1 MAPVAAAG
9 DQATDLLQ
17 KLSLDSP
24 TKSKAQ
30 DASEVGKK
38 SSAVQQ
44 GTTANNGEMLTTVP
58 GDRSSTP
65 FSRDAMDPTVC
76 YLPNGFSSQAYYYRG
91 GYDASVNDWDG
102 YLNYD
107 VMDMSSAGVY
117 GDMYQHGYGYA
128 NYGPYPSPGSQIPA
142 AEPDWG
148 MYASPNYQYPQFY
161 QAPTPSGGAPYTP
174 QQGDVSSSVTSNQ
187 PLPSADASKANSNG
201 VSNGSVNANMSVSLR
216 PNNQNS
222 AVSTSIGPGV
232 GQGTAAGQAV
242 EGIARQSEAKGKIR
256 GGHPS
261 GSRLGYGGRRSPQW
275 FDGPTFSNGQ
285 HRPASAGPLS
295 STHLRYSS
303 NPSVRNHTWPVPHP
317 GGLYASRPF
326 QAMGSASPGYMNS
339 MYSNNHM
346 YGQYGNTLKTAMG
359 FGTNLYD
366 SRAYG
371 AMSQVFNSRYKSRV
385 RGSGYFG
392 YGNENFDGLTEL
404 NRGPRSGLP
413 KNIKSNGSNLTI
425 AVKGQNL
432 PLNGSEDSSLRAVG
446 GDEYN
451 RPDFPET
458 YSTAK
463 FFIIKSYSEDD
474 IHKSIKYS
482 VWASTPN
489 GNKKLDSAYQE
500 AQSLA
505 DGCPVFLFFSVN
517 TSGQF
522 VGVAE
527 MVGPVDFDKTVSYWQ
542 QDKWKGCFSVKWHIV
557 KDVPNSILKH
567 ITLENNENKPV
578 TNSRDTQEVKLEQ
591 GIQLLKLFK
600 EHVSKT
606 SILDDFGFY
615 ETREKLMQERR
626 SKQLQKQ
633 VLDGKVAVASSV
645 DEKEK
650 EKDELNGKVRFP
662 QPLEPVTILSKETG
676 QGGGIGGTKTSE
688 ENSENL
694 KVSKVSND
702 KGQSNAADG

>member
-242 EGIARQSEAKGKIR
+242 EGIARQSEAK

>member
-38 SSAVQQ
+38 SSTVQQ
-44 GTTANNGEMLTTVP
+44 GSANNVEVLNTTP
-58 GDRSSTP
+58 SDRSSTP
-65 FSRDAMDPTVC
+65 FSRDVMDPAVC
-76 YLPNGFSSQAYYYRG
+76 YMPNGFSSPAFYYR
-91 GYDASVNDWDG
+91 GYDASANEWDG

-107 VMDMSSAGVY
+107 VMEMSSPGVF

-128 NYGPYPSPGSQIPA
+128 SYAPYPSPGSQVPA
-142 AEPDWG
+142 VDTDWR
-148 MYASPNYQYPQFY
+148 MYGPQNYQYPQFY
-161 QAPTPSGGAPYTP
+161 QPPTPSVGAPYTP
-174 QQGDVSSSVTSNQ
+174 QQGDVSLSVSANQ
-187 PLPSADASKANSNG
+187 PLSSADTSKINPNG
-201 VSNGSVNANMSVSLR
+201 VSNGTLNANGSVPFR
-216 PNNQNS
+216 PNYQNS
-222 AVSTSIGPGV
+222 TVASSIGPGL

-242 EGIARQSEAKGKIR
+242 EGIARQPEAKGKIR

-261 GSRLGYGGRRSPQW
+261 GNQGLRFGYGSRRSPQW

-285 HRPASAGPLS
+285 HRPTSAGPLS
-295 STHLRYSS
+295 STHLRHSS
-303 NPSVRNHTWPVPHP
+303 NPSVRNQTWPVPHVM
-317 GGLYASRPF
+317 GLYAPRPMST
-326 QAMGSASPGYMNS
+326 MGSASPGFMNS
-339 MYSNNHM
+339 IYTNNHM
-346 YGQYGNTLKTAMG
+346 YGQYGNTMKTAMG

-371 AMSQVFNSRYKSRV
+371 AMSQFFSSKYKPRV
-385 RGSGYFG
+385 RGSGFFG
-392 YGNENFDGLTEL
+392 YGNENLDGLTEL

-413 KNIKSNGSNLTI
+413 KNIKGYGPNVTI
-425 AVKGQNL
+425 AMKGQNL
-432 PLNGSEDSSLRAVG
+432 PLNGSEDSGLSTVG
-446 GDEYN
+446 GGEYN
-451 RPDFPET
+451 HPDFPET
-458 YSTAK
+458 YSDAK
-463 FFIIKSYSEDD
+463 FFVIKSYSEDD

-500 AQSLA
+500 AQKSA

-527 MVGPVDFDKTVSYWQ
+527 MVGPVDFNKTVDYWQ
-542 QDKWKGCFSVKWHIV
+542 QDKWNGCLPLKWHII

-591 GIQLLKLFK
+591 GIQMLKLFK

-615 ETREKLMQERR
+615 ETRQKLMQERR
-626 SKQLQKQ
+626 SKQQLHKQ
-633 VLDGKVAVASSV
+633 VLDGKGTVASSHDV
-645 DEKEK
+645 EKER
-650 EKDELNGKVRFP
+650 DGMNGKPRFAQP
-662 QPLEPVTILSKETG
+662 PLEQVTILSKETPQDG
-676 QGGGIGGTKTSE
+676 DLGGTKTSE
-688 ENSENL
+688 LTGENL
-694 KVSKVSND
+694 KVSKVSSD
-702 KGQSNAADG
+702 KGCSE